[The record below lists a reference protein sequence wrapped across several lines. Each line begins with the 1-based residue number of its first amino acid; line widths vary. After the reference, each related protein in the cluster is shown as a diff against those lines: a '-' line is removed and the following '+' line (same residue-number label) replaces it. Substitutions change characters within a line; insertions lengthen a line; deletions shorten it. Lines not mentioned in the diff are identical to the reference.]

1 MKSIIDD
8 KNFIGGV
15 PMTKKYYGYYSSPI
29 GILEIICSED
39 TILSVMFV
47 ERENSVM
54 NKGNEILENTII
66 QLNEYFNGSR
76 KEFNLKVSL
85 SGTDF
90 QKNVWNELLKIP
102 YGETLS
108 YKSLAIRVGN
118 EKSVRAVGSANGK
131 NKICIIVPCHRVIGA
146 NGSLTGYAGGI
157 DRKQWL
163 LNHEKNILSI

>member
-1 MKSIIDD
+1 MKSITDD
-8 KNFIGGV
+8 KNFIGDV

-47 ERENSVM
+47 DRENSVM
-54 NKGNEILENTII
+54 NK
-66 QLNEYFNGSR
+66 
-76 KEFNLKVSL
+76 
-85 SGTDF
+85 
-90 QKNVWNELLKIP
+90 
-102 YGETLS
+102 
-108 YKSLAIRVGN
+108 GN
-118 EKSVRAVGSANGK
+118 EKSVRAVGSANGR
-131 NKICIIVPCHRVIGA
+131 NKIWIIVPCHRVIGT

>member
-1 MKSIIDD
+1 MIKILLGSVCMI
-8 KNFIGGV
+8 
-15 PMTKKYYGYYSSPI
+15 KKYYGYYNLPI

-39 TILSVMFV
+39 SILSVMFV
-47 ERENSVM
+47 EQEKSVM
-54 NKGNEILENTII
+54 NKGNEILENTIA

-76 KEFNLKVSL
+76 KAFDLKVSL
-85 SGTDF
+85 NGTDF
-90 QKNVWNELLKIP
+90 QKNVWNELLKIS

-118 EKSVRAVGSANGK
+118 EKSVRAVGSANSR
-131 NKICIIVPCHRVIGA
+131 NKIWIIVPCHRVIGT

>member
-1 MKSIIDD
+1 
-8 KNFIGGV
+8 
-15 PMTKKYYGYYSSPI
+15 
-29 GILEIICSED
+29 
-39 TILSVMFV
+39 MFV
-47 ERENSVM
+47 EQEKSVM
-54 NKGNEILENTII
+54 NKGNEILENTIA

-76 KEFNLKVSL
+76 KAFDLKVSL
-85 SGTDF
+85 NGTDF
-90 QKNVWNELLKIP
+90 QKNVWNELLKIS

-118 EKSVRAVGSANGK
+118 EKSVRAVGSANSR
-131 NKICIIVPCHRVIGA
+131 NKIWIIVPCHRVIGT

>member
-1 MKSIIDD
+1 MKSITDD

-29 GILEIICSED
+29 GI
-39 TILSVMFV
+39 
-47 ERENSVM
+47 
-54 NKGNEILENTII
+54 
-66 QLNEYFNGSR
+66 
-76 KEFNLKVSL
+76 KVSL

-102 YGETLS
+102 YGETSS

-118 EKSVRAVGSANGK
+118 EKSVRAVGSANGR
-131 NKICIIVPCHRVIGA
+131 NKVWIIVPCHRVIGA